1 MKFLHLSDLHLGIR
15 VNGFSMLDDQQYI
28 LKQIINIADK
38 TNADAVIIAG
48 DVYDKSVPS
57 AEAVQL
63 FDDFLYTLKTMNL
76 KVFVIGG
83 NHDSMER
90 LSFGSRLMEKSN
102 IYISPVYNGTLKP
115 LTAEDEHGK
124 VCIYML
130 PFIKPANVRRYYPD
144 EDIQT
149 YNDAVK
155 VALSKATVDEKC
167 RNILVTHQFVTG
179 ASVCE
184 SEEITVGG
192 TDNIDASLFD
202 SFDYVALGHIH
213 GPQSILK
220 ETVRYSGTPLKYS
233 FSEKNHIKS
242 VTVVCLG
249 KKGDVKI
256 QTEPLVPKHD
266 MREIKGT
273 YNELTLKSNYEGTN
287 TDDYMSIILTDEEDV
302 PDAIGRLRTVYPN
315 IMKLNYDNA
324 RTRNSTSIKKIE
336 SIKSK
341 SFIELFEEFYE
352 KQNASPMSE
361 TQKKF
366 VKNLDREIRGD
377 E

>member
-28 LKQIINIADK
+28 LTQIINIADK
-38 TNADAVIIAG
+38 TDADAVIISG

-57 AEAVQL
+57 TEAVQL
-63 FDDFLYTLKTMNL
+63 FDEFLYKLKTRNL

-90 LSFGSRLMEKSN
+90 LSFGSRLMEQSD
-102 IYISPVYNGTLKP
+102 IYISPAYDGTLKP
-115 LTAEDEHGK
+115 ITIQDEYGR

-130 PFIKPANVRRYYPD
+130 PFIKPANVRKFYPD

-149 YNDAVK
+149 YNDAVR
-155 VALSKATVDEKC
+155 VALSKTNVDEKC

-184 SEEITVGG
+184 SEEINVGG
-192 TDNIDASLFD
+192 TDNIDVSLFD
-202 SFDYVALGHIH
+202 DFDYVALGHIH
-213 GPQSILK
+213 GPQCISR

-242 VTVVCLG
+242 VTIVSLDE
-249 KKGDVKI
+249 KGDIKI
-256 QTEPLVPKHD
+256 QAEPLEPKHD
-266 MREIKGT
+266 MREVKGT

-287 TDDYMSIILTDEEDV
+287 TDDYMSIILTDENDV

-324 RTRNSTSIKKIE
+324 RTRNSTSITRLE

-352 KQNASPMSE
+352 KQNGIPMTE
-361 TQKKF
+361 TQKNFIKD
-366 VKNLDREIRGD
+366 LDREIRGD
-377 E
+377 K

>member
-155 VALSKATVDEKC
+155 VALSKAPVDEKC

-220 ETVRYSGTPLKYS
+220 KTVTYSGTPLKYS

-242 VTVVCLG
+242 VNVVSLG
-249 KKGDVKI
+249 EKGDVKI
-256 QTEPLVPKHD
+256 QIEPLVPKHD

-361 TQKKF
+361 IQKKF